1 MRLFFSYSHVDEST
15 RDQLDVHFA
24 MLKRRGEIDTWHD
37 RRILGGED
45 FDKEIKFELE
55 HADIILLLVS
65 PYFLNSDYC
74 YGVELKRALEKHVEG
89 TAHVLPVIA
98 EVCDWKSSPIGAV
111 KAIPKD
117 GKPLS
122 KYANINEGL
131 LEVVDEIRRISEKRK
146 GSSAKNNPAVGTN
159 TGSVSAPAI
168 RTSNLR
174 LKKEFSA
181 ADRDRFLFSSF
192 EFMSNFFES
201 SLKELEVRNKGIE
214 TMFRSINANVFN
226 CQIYKNGAAA
236 SQCQVSL
243 GNGIGRSHQLT
254 YSSQLRE
261 NSYNECLSVGD
272 DGVVL
277 FLSPMMGSLGQKKT
291 DDRLT
296 QEGAAEYFWSMLIE
310 RLQ

>member
-1 MRLFFSYSHVDEST
+1 MKLFFSYSHNDEST
-15 RDQLDVHFA
+15 RDQLDVHFS
-24 MLKRRGEIDTWHD
+24 MLKRLGEIDTWHD

-65 PYFLNSDYC
+65 PNFLNSEYC
-74 YGVELKRALEKHVEG
+74 YGVELKRALEKHAEG
-89 TAHVLPVIA
+89 AAHVLPVIA
-98 EVCDWKSSPIGAV
+98 EVCDWKHSPIHSL

-122 KYANINEGL
+122 KYANINDGL
-131 LEVVDEIRRISEKRK
+131 LEVVDEIRRIAEKRN
-146 GSSAKNNPAVGTN
+146 GSKRPNMQVVATSNGNVCGPE
-159 TGSVSAPAI
+159 I

-192 EFMSNFFES
+192 DFMEKFFES

-214 TMFRSINANVFN
+214 TMFRKINANVFN
-226 CQIYKNGAAA
+226 CFIYKNGSIA
-236 SQCQVSL
+236 SQCEISL
-243 GNGIGRSHQLT
+243 GNSIGRSHQLT
-254 YSSQLRE
+254 YSNQIRE
-261 NSYNECLSVGD
+261 NSYNECLNVGD
-272 DGVVL
+272 DGAVL
-277 FLSPMMGSLGQKKT
+277 FLKPTMGAFGLKKNV
-291 DDRLT
+291 DGLT
-296 QEGAAEYFWSMLIE
+296 QEGASEYFWSFLIE